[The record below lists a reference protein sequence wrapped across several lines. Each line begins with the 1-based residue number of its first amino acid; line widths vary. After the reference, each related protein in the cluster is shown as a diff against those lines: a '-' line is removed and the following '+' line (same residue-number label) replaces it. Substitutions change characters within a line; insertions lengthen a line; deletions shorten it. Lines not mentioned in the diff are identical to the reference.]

1 MFYVVAFLIIA
12 TLILLAIVFALRW
25 FWSFLGRGKPLQG
38 AIEEGLVSEETE
50 KTIHDREMWNS
61 TRIRFHRD
69 RDNPKPKLT
78 WSQRWEIVR
87 ADIAYRDVYLDRIKL
102 SVYQVVFVFVIG
114 SVLGLIIEQI
124 WTYVTWGATEKR
136 YGLVFGPFSP
146 LYGAGAVVLTLIGW
160 PLRKKDAKWWM
171 VFLVSMVAGGVL
183 EQITGWGMKT
193 FFNAESWSY
202 LQYPDHI
209 TQWVAWR
216 FLFFWGI
223 LGLFWCEV
231 LMPQLIYAI
240 GQPTTVRQVVFIVL
254 LCVYL
259 GTDIFLTIACFQRST
274 ERDAGIPP
282 ENAFEEWVD
291 TNYTDEFIESRFENM
306 TIDGSDE

>member
-1 MFYVVAFLIIA
+1 MFYVVALLLVA
-12 TLILLAIVFALRW
+12 NLILLAIVYAIRW
-25 FWSFLGRGKPLQG
+25 FWAFLGRGKPLQR

-50 KTIHDREMWNS
+50 KTIHDREVWRATS
-61 TRIRFHRD
+61 GQSGKS

-78 WSQRWEIVR
+78 WSQRKEIIQ
-87 ADIAYRDVYLDRIKL
+87 ADMAYRDLYLDNLKL
-102 SVYQVVFVFVIG
+102 GIYQIIIVFVIG
-114 SVLGLIIEQI
+114 SILGLIIEQI
-124 WTYVTWGATEKR
+124 WTYVAWGATEKR

-146 LYGAGAVVLTLIGW
+146 LYGAGAVVLTLICW
-160 PLRKKDAKWWM
+160 PLRKKDAKWW
-171 VFLVSMVAGGVL
+171 VIFLISMVAGGVL

-202 LQYPDHI
+202 LNFPDHI
-209 TQWVAWR
+209 TQWVCWR

-223 LGLFWCEV
+223 LGLFWGEV

-240 GQPTTVRQVVFIVL
+240 GQPTTVRQAVFIVL
-254 LCVYL
+254 LCIYL

-282 ENAFEEWVD
+282 DNAFEEWVD
-291 TNYTDEFIESRFENM
+291 THYSDEFIESRFENM
-306 TIDGSDE
+306 TIDSED